1 MRNLLLLFT
10 RFGHVLLFLV
20 FQIISLF
27 LIVNFN
33 RTQKDIWLNSVN
45 VFSGSVNEK
54 IQNFS
59 NYTHLKELN
68 DSLQHENSRLRAEII
83 NFQNFKE
90 ASLFRTFQG
99 DSSLMHYNLIPVN
112 LCSKTT
118 HLRNNYFSIC
128 QGKEDGLR
136 KRMGIITE
144 NGIVGIVTKCTE
156 HFCKSIFVINSQSR
170 INAQVKTKEYEGMVQ
185 WESSDQR
192 ELSMYSIP
200 KFANVEIGDTV
211 ETSGHST
218 VFPEGIPIGI
228 VSKVDIIEGQN
239 EYKLKLNMFEDL
251 SRVENA
257 YAIDYKYWEEKD
269 SLIQIGLD
277 E

>member
-10 RFGHVLLFLV
+10 RFGHVLLFLI
-20 FQIISLF
+20 FQIICLF

-33 RTQKDIWLNSVN
+33 KTQKDIWANSVN
-45 VFSGSVNEK
+45 VFSGGINEK

-59 NYTHLKELN
+59 NYTHLKVLN
-68 DSLQHENSRLRAEII
+68 DSLQQENARLRANIY
-83 NFQNFKE
+83 NFQAYKE
-90 ASLFRTFQG
+90 ANLFSSFQG
-99 DSSLMHYNLIPVN
+99 DSSLMQYTLIPVN

-118 HLRNNYFSIC
+118 HLRNNYFSLC
-128 QGKEDGLR
+128 QGKKDGLR
-136 KRMGIITE
+136 KRMGIISE
-144 NGIVGIVTKCTE
+144 KGVLGIISKCTE
-156 HFCKSIFVINSQSR
+156 RFCKSIFIINAQSR
-170 INAQVKTKEYEGMVQ
+170 INAQIRTKEYEGMVQ

-200 KFANVEIGDTV
+200 KFANVEVGDTI

-218 VFPEGIPIGI
+218 VFPEGVPIGVVTNVEI
-228 VSKVDIIEGQN
+228 LEGQN
-239 EYKLKLNMFEDL
+239 EYKVKLRMFEDV
-251 SRVENA
+251 SKVENA

-269 SLIQIGLD
+269 SLVETGLN